1 MTMKRIFNALRPW
14 ITEALNGSFVI
25 FGLAIAWA
33 LCPDGDTRDTIGTTL
48 AILTVVW
55 IATMPIRV
63 GGE

>member
-1 MTMKRIFNALRPW
+1 MTMKRIINALRPW
-14 ITEALNGSFVI
+14 VAEVVNGSFVL

-33 LCPDGDTRDTIGTTL
+33 LCPDGDTRDTIGATL

-55 IATMPIRV
+55 IATMPIRI